1 MDRWSGAYDGPRHY
15 FSRVVRWLCL
25 KVVALCLLLLSSPAV
40 AATTPKPKALYRDG
54 PTGRYLLDGNWYH
67 RADPADQGTK
77 LAWQRS
83 TTASGWLT
91 THVPVAVNAGDFSLQ
106 SYTGVVHWFRKDFKV
121 PRASRDADW
130 IFRFESVNYRARV
143 WLNGKPIGVHVG
155 SYLPFELRAK
165 SVRRRGV
172 NRLVVRVDSRRQ
184 KFDIPP
190 LSQRAS
196 GAFEG
201 GWWNYNGILRE
212 VYLRKVDQFDFAQVF
227 FEPRLRCR
235 TCAATVIVHAKVA
248 NVNSRGATARV
259 IGTFGGRT
267 LRFRRHRVA
276 GRGTARFRAR
286 MRIRNPRLWSPE
298 RPALYRG
305 SLLVQ
310 TSSGRTVQRYRVLT
324 GIRSL
329 KISRLGRIQLN
340 GRDVNLRGA
349 SMHEDSLSRGAALT
363 PGQMRQNVGYLR
375 ELGATITR
383 SHYPLHPYTLELAD
397 RYGILIWSEIP
408 VFRMASRLFAIAEV
422 RHKALRMLREEVAR
436 DSNHPSVA
444 VWSIGNE
451 NASRPGT
458 GLRKYIRKAERTV
471 QDLDPSRLIGLA
483 TSGFPTVE
491 KQRIY
496 TELDVLGVNDYFG
509 WYHGPRGTISDQAQL
524 SGYLNRLHSD
534 YPNQALVITE
544 FGAEAN
550 RPGPVTEKGTYEF
563 QTEFLRYHLDV
574 FASKPFLSGAL
585 IWNLR
590 DFRVKPGW
598 AGGNPLPNPPVNQK
612 GLVDDLGRRKPAWNV
627 VRQIYRST
635 GPFR

>member
-1 MDRWSGAYDGPRHY
+1 MDRPALRASLACALLTILMAAPAQGADRPRPSAVYHDGP
-15 FSRVVRWLCL
+15 S
-25 KVVALCLLLLSSPAV
+25 
-40 AATTPKPKALYRDG
+40 
-54 PTGRYLLDGNWYH
+54 GRYLLGGTWYQ
-67 RADPADQGTK
+67 RPDFGDVGVQQRFQRQEG
-77 LAWQRS
+77 LAGWTR
-83 TTASGWLT
+83 TTVPSAS
-91 THVPVAVNAGDFSLQ
+91 NAGVFTNE
-106 SYTGVVHWFRKDFKV
+106 SYMGTVHWYRKDFRL
-121 PRASRDADW
+121 PRASELSKW
-130 IFRFESVNYRARV
+130 VLRFESVNYRARV
-143 WLNGKPIGVHVG
+143 WLNGKPLGVHVG
-155 SYLPFELRAK
+155 AYLPFELRAK
-165 SVRRRGV
+165 SVKRRGV

-212 VYLRKVDQFDFAQVF
+212 VYLRRVDQFDFAQVF

-235 TCAATVIVHAKVA
+235 TCAATVVVHATVA
-248 NVNSRGATARV
+248 NVNTAGATARV
-259 IGTFGGRT
+259 SGTFGGRG
-267 LRFRRHRVA
+267 LRFRRHRVP
-276 GRGTARFRAR
+276 GRGSARFRAR
-286 MRIRNPRLWSPE
+286 IRIRNPRLWSPE
-298 RPALYRG
+298 RPTLYRG
-305 SLLVQ
+305 ALQVH
-310 TSSGRTVQRYRVLT
+310 TASGRTVQRYRVRT

-329 KISRLGRIQLN
+329 RISRLGRIQLN

-363 PGQMRQNVGYLR
+363 PAQMRQNIGYLR
-375 ELGATITR
+375 DLGATISR

-397 RYGILIWSEIP
+397 RHGILMWSEIP
-408 VFRMASRLFAIAEV
+408 VFRMASRLFGISEV
-422 RHKALRMLREEVAR
+422 RLKALRMLREEVVR
-436 DSNHPSVA
+436 DVNHPSVA

-471 QDLDPSRLIGLA
+471 QDLDPTRLIGIA

-496 TELDVLGVNDYFG
+496 TELDVLGINDYFG
-509 WYHGPRGTISDQAQL
+509 WYNGPRGTISDRNQL

-550 RPGPVTEKGTYEF
+550 RSGPVTEKGTYEF
-563 QTEFLRYHLDV
+563 QTDFLRYHLDV
-574 FASKPFLSGAL
+574 FASKPFVSGAL

-612 GLVDDLGRRKPAWNV
+612 GLVDDYGRKKPAWGV
-627 VRQIYRST
+627 VRGIYRAS

>member
-1 MDRWSGAYDGPRHY
+1 ML
-15 FSRVVRWLCL
+15 LCAL
-25 KVVALCLLLLSSPAV
+25 ATVVASAPAH
-40 AATTPKPKALYRDG
+40 AADRPQPGSVYRDG
-54 PTGRYLLDGNWYH
+54 PSGRFLLGGTWYQRPDAADTGIRE
-67 RADPADQGTK
+67 RF
-77 LAWQRS
+77 QRS
-83 TTASGWLT
+83 PGLAGWTRTSVPSAS
-91 THVPVAVNAGDFSLQ
+91 NAGVFTNE
-106 SYTGVVHWFRKDFKV
+106 SYLGTVHWYRKDFRL
-121 PRASRDADW
+121 PRASRLSKW
-130 IFRFESVNYRARV
+130 VLRFESVNYRARV
-143 WLNGKPIGVHVG
+143 WLNGKPIGTHVG
-155 SYLPFELRAK
+155 AYLPFELRAK
-165 SVRRRGV
+165 SARRRGV

-212 VYLRKVDQFDFAQVF
+212 VYLRRVDQFDFAQVF

-235 TCAATVIVHAKVA
+235 TCAATVVVHAQVA
-248 NVNSRGATARV
+248 NVNSSGASAR
-259 IGTFGGRT
+259 ISGTFGGRA
-267 LRFRRHRVA
+267 LRFRGHRVP

-286 MRIRNPRLWSPE
+286 TRIRNPRLWSPE
-298 RPALYRG
+298 RPTLYRG
-305 SLLVQ
+305 TLRLR
-310 TSSGRTVQRYRVLT
+310 TSSGRTVQRYRVHT

-329 KISRLGRIQLN
+329 RISRLGRIQLN

-363 PGQMRQNVGYLR
+363 PTQMRQNIGYLR

-383 SHYPLHPYTLELAD
+383 SHYPFHPYTLELAD
-397 RYGILIWSEIP
+397 RHGILVWSEIP
-408 VFRMASRLFAIAEV
+408 VFRMASRLFANGEV
-422 RHKALRMLREEVAR
+422 RNKALRMLRTEIAR
-436 DSNHPSVA
+436 DANHPSVA

-458 GLRKYIRKAERTV
+458 GLRKYIRKASRTV
-471 QDLDPSRLIGLA
+471 EDLDPTRLVGIA
-483 TSGFPTVE
+483 TSGFPTVQ

-496 TELDVLGVNDYFG
+496 TELDVLGINDYFG
-509 WYHGPRGTISDQAQL
+509 WYRGPRGTISDRNLL

-550 RPGPVTEKGTYEF
+550 RSGPVTEKGTYEF
-563 QTEFLRYHLDV
+563 QTDFLRYHLGV
-574 FASKPFLSGAL
+574 FASKPFVSGAL

-598 AGGNPLPNPPVNQK
+598 AGGNPQPNPPVNQK
-612 GLVDDLGRRKPAWNV
+612 GLVDDRGGKKPAWEV
-627 VRQIYRST
+627 VRKIYRST

>member
-1 MDRWSGAYDGPRHY
+1 ML
-15 FSRVVRWLCL
+15 LCAL
-25 KVVALCLLLLSSPAV
+25 ATVVASAPAH
-40 AATTPKPKALYRDG
+40 AADRPQPGSVYRDG
-54 PTGRYLLDGNWYH
+54 PSGRYLLGGTWY
-67 RADPADQGTK
+67 
-77 LAWQRS
+77 QRS
-83 TTASGWLT
+83 DAADTGIRERFQRSPGLAGWTRTSVPSAS
-91 THVPVAVNAGDFSLQ
+91 NAGVFTNE
-106 SYTGVVHWFRKDFKV
+106 SYLGTVHWYRKDFRL
-121 PRASRDADW
+121 PRASRLSKW
-130 IFRFESVNYRARV
+130 VLRFESVNYRARV
-143 WLNGKPIGVHVG
+143 WLNGKPIGTHVG
-155 SYLPFELRAK
+155 AYLPFELRAK

-212 VYLRKVDQFDFAQVF
+212 VYLRRVDQFDFAQVF

-235 TCAATVIVHAKVA
+235 TCAATVVVHAQVA
-248 NVNSRGATARV
+248 NVNTSGASAR
-259 IGTFGGRT
+259 ISGTFGGRA
-267 LRFRRHRVA
+267 LRFRGHRVP

-286 MRIRNPRLWSPE
+286 TRIRNPRLWSPE
-298 RPALYRG
+298 RPTLYRG
-305 SLLVQ
+305 TLRLR
-310 TSSGRTVQRYRVLT
+310 TSSGRTVQRYRVHT

-329 KISRLGRIQLN
+329 RISRLGRIQLN

-363 PGQMRQNVGYLR
+363 PTQMRQNIGYLR

-383 SHYPLHPYTLELAD
+383 SHYPFHPYTLELAD
-397 RYGILIWSEIP
+397 RHGILVWSEIP
-408 VFRMASRLFAIAEV
+408 VFRMASGLFANGEV
-422 RHKALRMLREEVAR
+422 RNKALRMLRTEIAR
-436 DSNHPSVA
+436 DANHPSVA

-458 GLRKYIRKAERTV
+458 GLRKYIRKASRTV
-471 QDLDPSRLIGLA
+471 EDLDPTRLVGIA
-483 TSGFPTVE
+483 TSGFPTVQ

-496 TELDVLGVNDYFG
+496 TELDVLGINDYFG
-509 WYHGPRGTISDQAQL
+509 WYRGPRGTISDRNLL

-550 RPGPVTEKGTYEF
+550 RSGPVTEKGTYEF
-563 QTEFLRYHLDV
+563 QTDFLRYHLDV
-574 FASKPFLSGAL
+574 FASKPFVSGAL

-598 AGGNPLPNPPVNQK
+598 AGGNPQPNPPVNQK
-612 GLVDDLGRRKPAWNV
+612 GLVDDRGGKKPAWEV
-627 VRQIYRST
+627 VRTMYRST